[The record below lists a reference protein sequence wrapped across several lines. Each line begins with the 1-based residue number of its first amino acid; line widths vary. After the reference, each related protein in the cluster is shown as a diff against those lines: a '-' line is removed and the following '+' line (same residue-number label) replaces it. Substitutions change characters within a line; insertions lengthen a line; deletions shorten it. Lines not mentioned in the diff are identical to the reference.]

1 MCVVCCISHFVTHI
15 GIGYIY
21 IIIIKSVSVHNAFV
35 HITVCTTTVPHLL
48 KILVFSHPIAQ
59 LLLFSSSGTEIIAKL
74 KKKEVEKKETEEVD
88 EED

>member
-1 MCVVCCISHFVTHI
+1 MHHYGPSQ
-15 GIGYIY
+15 
-21 IIIIKSVSVHNAFV
+21 S
-35 HITVCTTTVPHLL
+35 
-48 KILVFSHPIAQ
+48 IAQ